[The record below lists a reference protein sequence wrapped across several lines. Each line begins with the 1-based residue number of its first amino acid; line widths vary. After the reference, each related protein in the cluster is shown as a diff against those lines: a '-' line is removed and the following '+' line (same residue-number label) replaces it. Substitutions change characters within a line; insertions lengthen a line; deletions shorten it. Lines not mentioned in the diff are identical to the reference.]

1 MNREQRRS
9 LIRRGKKNLRELAAD
24 KLNALSD
31 DVENWIHD
39 GDKVRLNVKQNT
51 VRSDYAKT
59 QTEYRNFVESSEGR
73 VFTAR
78 LYRKRPDG
86 FSAVVELAEMPKWM
100 FWHGDLIKV
109 QSEG

>member
-39 GDKVRLNVKQNT
+39 GDKVRLNVKQIT
-51 VRSDYAKT
+51 ERSDYAKT
-59 QTEYRNFVESSEGR
+59 QTEYRN
-73 VFTAR
+73 
-78 LYRKRPDG
+78 
-86 FSAVVELAEMPKWM
+86 
-100 FWHGDLIKV
+100 
-109 QSEG
+109 